1 MKKLNILI
9 IFLFASQLVIS
20 QDRFIT
26 RNGVV
31 SFISEAPL
39 EKIEAINEK
48 VSCVLDFNTGEIVFQ
63 MSMIAFD
70 FDKALMQEHFNEKYV
85 ESEIYPKSTFKG
97 KIENWDLL
105 NTQQEGVFNIKS
117 SGVIEIHGVKKE
129 IVADGILEIFNK
141 KVNIKS
147 SFSIKIEEFNIKT
160 PRIVRDNI
168 AEEVVIDV
176 DVQLIKHN

>member
-1 MKKLNILI
+1 
-9 IFLFASQLVIS
+9 
-20 QDRFIT
+20 
-26 RNGVV
+26 
-31 SFISEAPL
+31 
-39 EKIEAINEK
+39 
-48 VSCVLDFNTGEIVFQ
+48 
-63 MSMIAFD
+63 MIAFD

-85 ESEIYPKSTFKG
+85 ESEIYPKSTFTG

-105 NTQQEGVFNIKS
+105 NTKQEGVFNVKS

-129 IVADGILEIFNK
+129 IVADGILEILNQ

-147 SFSIKIEEFNIKT
+147 SFSIKIEEFNIQI
-160 PRIVRDNI
+160 PRIVRENI

>member
-129 IVADGILEIFNK
+129 IVADGILEILNK

-168 AEEVVIDV
+168 AEEVVINV

>member
-9 IFLFASQLVIS
+9 IFLFASHFVIS

-26 RNGVV
+26 RNGLV

-63 MSMIAFD
+63 ISMIAFD

-85 ESEIYPKSTFKG
+85 ESEIYPKSTFTG

-105 NTQQEGVFNIKS
+105 NTKQEGVFNVKS

-129 IVADGILEIFNK
+129 IVADGILEILNQ

-147 SFSIKIEEFNIKT
+147 SFSIKIEEFNIQI
-160 PRIVRDNI
+160 PRIVRENI